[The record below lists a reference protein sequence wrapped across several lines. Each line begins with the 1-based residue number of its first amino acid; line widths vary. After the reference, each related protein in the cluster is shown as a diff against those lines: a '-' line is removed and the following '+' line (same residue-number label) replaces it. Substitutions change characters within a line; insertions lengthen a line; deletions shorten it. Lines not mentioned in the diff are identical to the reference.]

1 MGVNLS
7 GRSFLKLLDLT
18 TEEIEYLLKLSK
30 NFKDMKRAGV
40 PHRYLE
46 GKNIV
51 LLFQKTS
58 TRTRCAFEVGGMD
71 LGMGVTYLDPGSSQM
86 GKKESIEDTA
96 RVLGRMY
103 DGIEFRGFAQD
114 DVEELAAKSGVPVWN
129 GLTTEWHP
137 TQMLADILTV
147 QENFNYD
154 IKGKTLV
161 FMGDCKNN
169 VARSL
174 MVVCSKLGM
183 NFVACGPAECMPADD
198 VIEACKPIAEANGCT
213 IKLTTDVK
221 DGVTGADVIYTDV
234 WVSMGEPKEA
244 WAERV
249 SLMKP
254 YQINAQ
260 VMKATGNPN
269 VKFMHCLPAFHN
281 EHTKVGREIEMAYG
295 LKGLEVTEEVFESP
309 NSIVFDEAENR
320 MHTIKA
326 VMVATLG
333 D

>member
-7 GRSFLKLLDLT
+7 GRPVLRLLDFS

-58 TRTRCAFEVGGMD
+58 TRTRCAFEVGAMD
-71 LGMGVTYLDPGSSQM
+71 LGMGVTYLDPNSSQM

-103 DGIEFRGFAQD
+103 DGIEFRGFAQT
-114 DVEELAAKSGVPVWN
+114 DVEDLAANAGVPVWN

-154 IKGKTLV
+154 IKGRTLV

-183 NFVACGPAECMPADD
+183 NFVACGPKHCMPGDD
-198 VIEACKPIAEANGCT
+198 VVEACKPIAAENGCT
-213 IKLTTDVK
+213 ILLTDDPKEACTN
-221 DGVTGADVIYTDV
+221 ADVIYTDV
-234 WVSMGEPKEA
+234 WVSMGEPDEV
-244 WAERV
+244 WAERIKELEPYRV
-249 SLMKP
+249 TAELMALAKP
-254 YQINAQ
+254 EAI
-260 VMKATGNPN
+260 
-269 VKFMHCLPAFHN
+269 FLHCLPAFHDTN
-281 EHTKVGREIEMAYG
+281 TTIGAQKAEQFGITEM
-295 LKGLEVTEEVFESP
+295 EVTDEVFESKQ
-309 NSIVFDEAENR
+309 SKVFDEAENR

-326 VMVATLG
+326 VMYATLK
-333 D
+333 

>member
-7 GRSFLKLLDLT
+7 GRPFLRLLDFS

-58 TRTRCAFEVGGMD
+58 TRTRCAFEVGAMD
-71 LGMGVTYLDPGSSQM
+71 LGMGVTYLDPNSSQM

-103 DGIEFRGFAQD
+103 DGIEFRGFAQT
-114 DVEELAAKSGVPVWN
+114 DVEDLAANAGVPVWN

-154 IKGKTLV
+154 IKGRTLV

-183 NFVACGPAECMPADD
+183 NFVACGPKHCMPGDD
-198 VIEACKPIAEANGCT
+198 VVEACKPIAAENGCT
-213 IKLTTDVK
+213 ILLTDDPKEACTN
-221 DGVTGADVIYTDV
+221 ADVIYTDV
-234 WVSMGEPKEA
+234 WVSMGEPDEV
-244 WAERV
+244 WAERIKELEPYRV
-249 SLMKP
+249 TAELMALAKP
-254 YQINAQ
+254 EAI
-260 VMKATGNPN
+260 
-269 VKFMHCLPAFHN
+269 FLHCLPAFHDTN
-281 EHTKVGREIEMAYG
+281 TTIGAQKAEQFGITEM
-295 LKGLEVTEEVFESP
+295 EVTDEVFESKQ
-309 NSIVFDEAENR
+309 SKVFDEAENR

-326 VMVATLG
+326 VMYATLK
-333 D
+333 

>member
-7 GRSFLKLLDLT
+7 GRPFLRLLDFS

-58 TRTRCAFEVGGMD
+58 TRTRCAFEVGAMD
-71 LGMGVTYLDPGSSQM
+71 LGMGVTYLDPNSSQM

-103 DGIEFRGFAQD
+103 DGIEFRGFAQT
-114 DVEELAAKSGVPVWN
+114 DVEDLAANAGVPVWN

-154 IKGKTLV
+154 IKGRTLV

-183 NFVACGPAECMPADD
+183 NFVACGPKHCMPGND
-198 VIEACKPIAEANGCT
+198 VVEACKPIAAENGCT
-213 IKLTTDVK
+213 ILLTDDPKEACTN
-221 DGVTGADVIYTDV
+221 ADVIYTDV
-234 WVSMGEPKEA
+234 WVSMGEPDEV
-244 WAERV
+244 WAERIKELEPYRV
-249 SLMKP
+249 TAELMALAKP
-254 YQINAQ
+254 EAI
-260 VMKATGNPN
+260 
-269 VKFMHCLPAFHN
+269 FLHCLPAFHDTN
-281 EHTKVGREIEMAYG
+281 TTIGAQKAEQFGITEM
-295 LKGLEVTEEVFESP
+295 EVTDEVFESKQ
-309 NSIVFDEAENR
+309 SKVFDEAENR

-326 VMVATLG
+326 VMYATLK
-333 D
+333 